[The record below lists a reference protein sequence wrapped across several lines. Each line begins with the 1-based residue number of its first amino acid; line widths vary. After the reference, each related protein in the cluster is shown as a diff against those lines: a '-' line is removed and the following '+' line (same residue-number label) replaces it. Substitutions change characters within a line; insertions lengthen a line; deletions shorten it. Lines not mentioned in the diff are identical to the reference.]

1 MSKIKHTGSGNDSAA
16 APTHLSTLIMLI
28 RHGETA
34 WNLERR
40 LQGQSDAPLNKTGA
54 MQAQRVGVHVSS
66 LGVQAVYSSDLSRAE
81 DTAAAIARAASLPNV
96 RALAG
101 LRERKLGHHLEGR
114 TLQEARAEFPQAVQA
129 LLSGGLSTPI
139 PGGGESTISVCAR
152 VADAIEE
159 IAAAH
164 AGERV
169 VIVTHGGVL
178 HNVHMLATGRAA
190 PSGMVNCAIN
200 EILVHPGAHNW
211 EILRWGDSSHM
222 HEMEFDQRAFGGD
235 RVSG

>member
-1 MSKIKHTGSGNDSAA
+1 MLYGSL
-16 APTHLSTLIMLI
+16 PPST
-28 RHGETA
+28 
-34 WNLERR
+34 
-40 LQGQSDAPLNKTGA
+40 PLACGD
-54 MQAQRVGVHVSS
+54 VG
-66 LGVQAVYSSDLSRAE
+66 LGV
-81 DTAAAIARAASLPNV
+81 
-96 RALAG
+96 
-101 LRERKLGHHLEGR
+101 LGM
-114 TLQEARAEFPQAVQA
+114 QFPQAVQA